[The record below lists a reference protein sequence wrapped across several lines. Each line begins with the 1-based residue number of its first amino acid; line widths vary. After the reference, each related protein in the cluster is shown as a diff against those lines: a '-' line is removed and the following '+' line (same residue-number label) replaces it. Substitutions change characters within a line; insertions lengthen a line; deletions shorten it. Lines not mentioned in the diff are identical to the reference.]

1 MAKDLML
8 AVVKEKTAP
17 RVSIKQVPVPKPQKD
32 EVLVKVVHASI
43 CGTDIGIYDW
53 IPWAK
58 NHIKPPQIMGHE
70 MVGKVVEINTK
81 KKTDI
86 KIGDL
91 VSSETHIFCQNCYQC
106 KVKNYHI
113 CENMKLFGIGRDGAF
128 AEYATIPLRTTWKN
142 NPKIPVEAMSVQ
154 EPLGNA
160 VNVVTKANIK
170 GKKVLVMGLGP
181 TGLCAGM
188 VAKAY
193 GAKEVVGVNRR
204 EYRRKL
210 AKKVGFDRVTDK
222 LNPKEYGTFDAVLE
236 MSGNRLGIQIGL
248 DAARIAGKIIA
259 FGIPKEN
266 ISIDWGKYM
275 INKELSIESVFG
287 RMIWDTWKDTTKLLV
302 SGKVD
307 LQKIITHR
315 FKLSEFEKA
324 MEVMKSG
331 ECGKILLEP

>member
-1 MAKDLML
+1 ML
-8 AVVKEKTAP
+8 AVVKEKP
-17 RVSIKQVPVPKPQKD
+17 EPGVVIKKIPIPKPKQE
-32 EVLVKVVHASI
+32 EVLVKVVYASI

-53 IPWAK
+53 IPWAAA
-58 NHIKPPQIMGHE
+58 HIKPPQVIGHE
-70 MVGKVVEINTK
+70 MVGKVLKINTK
-81 KKTDI
+81 SKTNI
-86 KIGDL
+86 KVGDL
-91 VSSETHIFCQNCYQC
+91 VSSETHIFCLNCYQC
-106 KVKNYHI
+106 EIKNYHI
-113 CENMKLFGIGRDGAF
+113 CENMKLFGIGRDGSF
-128 AEYATIPLRTTWKN
+128 AQYATIPLRTTWKN
-142 NPKIPVEAMSVQ
+142 DPKIPVEAMSVQ

-160 VNVVTKANIK
+160 VNVVTKANVK

-188 VAKAY
+188 AAKAY
-193 GAKEVVGVNRR
+193 GAKEIVGVNRR

-222 LNPKEYGTFDAVLE
+222 LSPKEYGTFDAVLE
-236 MSGNRLGIQIGL
+236 MSGNRLGIEIAL

-266 ISIDWGKYM
+266 ISIDWGKYL

-307 LQKIITHR
+307 LRKIITHR
-315 FKLSEFEKA
+315 FKLSEFEEA
-324 MEVMKSG
+324 MKVMKSG
-331 ECGKILLEP
+331 ECGKILLIP